1 MRATMETEN
10 NGFIKYHLPCP
21 LCSSSDAVSINKDGS
36 AYCFSCQEY
45 IKEYNME
52 TQQVN
57 TTNSANEYEVKD
69 YLKQSNFAEI
79 IDRNI
84 REQTCKRFGVTVK
97 MDSVGTIT
105 NHYYPYHDKQG
116 AKIATKTR
124 YTKLKEFSI
133 QGNTKFSG
141 LFGEHLFSKNKYI
154 IITEGE
160 LDCLSAYQIFKTE
173 KYETPVVSIKNGIT
187 SAVKDIKTSLDFLEQ
202 FDNVIINFDNDK
214 QGQEGAMKVAELF
227 SPGKCKVMHLPEGYK
242 DASDCLSKN
251 KLQLYTKA
259 FWDAKLY
266 APDGIINANI
276 LFDEITKPTLKS
288 FVQYPF
294 EGMNKITYGLRPSE
308 LVTFT
313 AGSGLGKTQVMR
325 EIVHHI
331 IKSTKDNIG
340 LLMLE
345 ETPVITSKGLMSIEA
360 NQRLHLPD
368 VHVSK
373 DEMKTYFD
381 ATVGTGRVFMFDHFG
396 SNSIDN
402 IVSRVRYLAKGL
414 DCKYVIIDHVS
425 IIVSD
430 QSHGDERR
438 ALDEIMT
445 RLRTLVQETG
455 LSMIVVS
462 HLRRPE
468 GKGHEEG
475 ASTSLSQLRGSAS
488 IGQLS
493 DMVIGLERDAQNS
506 DPDIR
511 NTTRIRVLKNRF
523 SGLTGPCC
531 DLKYDV
537 DTGRLNEVQMV
548 DDEI

>member
-1 MRATMETEN
+1 MNEEN
-10 NGFIKYHLPCP
+10 KNGFVKYHLPCP
-21 LCSSSDAVSINKDGS
+21 LCNSSDAVSVNADNS
-36 AYCFSCQEY
+36 AYCFSCREY

-52 TQQVN
+52 QEPTIIN
-57 TTNSANEYEVKD
+57 RTKPISN
-69 YLKQSNFAEI
+69 QSDFAEI
-79 IDRNI
+79 VDRNI
-84 REQTCKRFGVTVK
+84 KIDTCKKYSVSVK
-97 MDSVGTIT
+97 IDSMGNIT

-124 YTKLKEFSI
+124 FTKLKEFTI
-133 QGNTKFSG
+133 QGNTKQSG
-141 LFGEHLFSKNKYI
+141 LFGEYLFNRNKFI

-160 LDCLSAYQIFKTE
+160 LDCLSAYQMFKTD

-187 SAVKDIKTSLDFLEQ
+187 SAVKDIKNSLEWLENN
-202 FDNVIINFDNDK
+202 FDNVVINFDNDE
-214 QGQEGAMKVAELF
+214 QGIDGALKVAELF
-227 SPGKCKVMHLPEGYK
+227 SPGKCKIMHLPKEFK
-242 DASDCLSKN
+242 DASDCLTKN
-251 KLQLYTKA
+251 KIQVYVKT
-259 FWDAKLY
+259 FWDAKVF

-276 LFDEITKPTLKS
+276 LFDEIAKPTIQS

-294 EGMNKITYGLRPSE
+294 EGINKITYGIRPSE

-325 EIVHHI
+325 EIIHHM
-331 IKSTKDNIG
+331 IKSTQDNIG

-368 VHVSK
+368 VHVAK
-373 DEMKTYFD
+373 EELKTYFD
-381 ATVGTGRVFMFDHFG
+381 KTVGTGRVYMFDHFG

-402 IVSRVRYLAKGL
+402 IISRVRFLAKGL
-414 DCKYVIIDHVS
+414 DCKYIIIDHVS

-455 LSMIVVS
+455 VAMMVVS
-462 HLRRPE
+462 HLRRPD

-475 ASTSLSQLRGSAS
+475 AATSLSQLRGSAS

-493 DMVIGLERDAQNS
+493 DMVIGLERDAQND
-506 DPDIR
+506 DPEIR
-511 NTTRIRVLKNRF
+511 NTTKVRVLKNRF
-523 SGLTGPCC
+523 AGLTGPCC
-531 DLKYDV
+531 NLQYNQ
-537 DTGRLNEVQMV
+537 DTGRLVEVQSS
-548 DDEI
+548 DF

>member
-1 MRATMETEN
+1 MEDRN
-10 NGFIKYHLPCP
+10 KNGFVKFHLPCP
-21 LCSSSDAVSINKDGS
+21 LCSSSDAVSVNADNS
-36 AYCFSCQEY
+36 AYCFSCQQYIREY
-45 IKEYNME
+45 DME
-52 TQQVN
+52 LQP
-57 TTNSANEYEVKD
+57 TTSSNNEYEVKD
-69 YLKQSNFAEI
+69 YMKESNYAEI

-84 REQTCKRFGVTVK
+84 SEQTCKKFGVTVK
-97 MDSVGTIT
+97 MDNMGTIT
-105 NHYYPYHDKQG
+105 NHYYPYHDTQG

-133 QGNTKFSG
+133 QGNTRNSG
-141 LFGEHLFSKNKYI
+141 LFGQHLFSKNKYC

-160 LDCLSAYQIFKTE
+160 LDCLSAYQMMLKGT
-173 KYETPVVSIKNGIT
+173 YHTPVVSIKNGIS
-187 SAVKDIKTSLDFLEQ
+187 SAVKDIKTSLEWLENN
-202 FDNVIINFDNDK
+202 FENVIINFDNDE
-214 QGQEGAMKVAELF
+214 QGREGAMKVAELF
-227 SPGKCKVMHLPEGYK
+227 SPGKCKVMHLPEGFK

-251 KLQLYTKA
+251 KIQIYNKT
-259 FWDAKLY
+259 FWDAKVF

-276 LFDEITKPTLKS
+276 LFDEVAKPITKS

-294 EGMNKITYGLRPSE
+294 EGLNKITYGLRPAE

-325 EIVHHI
+325 EVVHHI

-345 ETPVITSKGLMSIEA
+345 ETPVITTKGLMSVEA

-373 DEMKTYFD
+373 EEMRTYFD
-381 ATVGTGRVFMFDHFG
+381 ATVGTGRVYMFDHFG

-402 IVSRVRYLAKGL
+402 IVSRVRFLAKGL

-455 LSMIVVS
+455 VSMIVVS
-462 HLRRPE
+462 HLRRPD

-475 ASTSLSQLRGSAS
+475 AATSLSQLRGSAS

-493 DMVIGLERDAQNS
+493 DMVIGLERDAQND

-523 SGLTGPCC
+523 SGITGPCC
-531 DLKYDV
+531 DLKYDI
-537 DTGRLNEVQMV
+537 DTGRLNEVKS
-548 DDEI
+548 DDF

>member
-1 MRATMETEN
+1 MENIEKK
-10 NGFIKYHLPCP
+10 GFVKYHLPCP
-21 LCSSSDAVSINKDGS
+21 LCSSTDAVSVNNDGS
-36 AYCFSCQEY
+36 AYCFSCQQY
-45 IKEYNME
+45 IREYNME
-52 TQQVN
+52 TN
-57 TTNSANEYEVKD
+57 HETTNRVNEYQVKD
-69 YLKQSNFAEI
+69 FIKESNFAEI

-84 REQTCKRFGVTVK
+84 KEDTCKKYGVTVK
-97 MDSVGTIT
+97 MDSVGNIT
-105 NHYYPYHDKQG
+105 HHYYPYHDKQG

-133 QGNTKFSG
+133 QGNTKTSG
-141 LFGEHLFSKNKYI
+141 LFGEHLFSKGKYI
-154 IITEGE
+154 ILTEGE
-160 LDCLSAYQIFKTE
+160 LDCLSAYQMFKTD
-173 KYETPVVSIKNGIT
+173 KYDTPVVSIKNGIT
-187 SAVKDIKTSLDFLEQ
+187 SAVKDIKNSLDYLEQ

-214 QGQEGAMKVAELF
+214 HGQEGALKVAELF
-227 SPGKCKVMHLPEGYK
+227 SPGKCKIMNLPQEYK
-242 DASDCLSKN
+242 DASDCLAKN
-251 KLQLYTKA
+251 KIQVYTKA

-266 APDGIINANI
+266 APDGIINANV
-276 LFDEITKPTLKS
+276 LFEEIAKPTTRA

-294 EGMNKITYGLRPSE
+294 EGMNKLTYGIRPSE

-325 EIVHHI
+325 EVVYHML
-331 IKSTKDNIG
+331 KSTEDNIG

-373 DEMKTYFD
+373 DELKTYFD

-414 DCKYVIIDHVS
+414 DCKYVVIDHVS

-455 LSMIVVS
+455 VSMIVVS
-462 HLRRPE
+462 HLRRPD

-475 ASTSLSQLRGSAS
+475 AATSLSQLRGSAS

-493 DMVIGLERDAQNS
+493 DMVIGLERDAQND
-506 DPDIR
+506 DPEIR
-511 NTTRIRVLKNRF
+511 NTTRVRVLKNRF

-531 DLKYDV
+531 DLRYDI
-537 DTGRLNEVQMV
+537 DTGRLKEVKA
-548 DDEI
+548 DDL

>member
-1 MRATMETEN
+1 MEEIN
-10 NGFIKYHLPCP
+10 KNGFVKFHLPCP
-21 LCSSSDAVSINKDGS
+21 LCSSSDAVSVNADNS
-36 AYCFSCQEY
+36 AYCFSCQQYIREY
-45 IKEYNME
+45 DME
-52 TQQVN
+52 LQPTN
-57 TTNSANEYEVKD
+57 TNNEYEVKNYMKD
-69 YLKQSNFAEI
+69 SNYAEI

-84 REQTCKRFGVTVK
+84 SEQTCKKFGVTVK
-97 MDSVGTIT
+97 MDNMGTIT
-105 NHYYPYHDKQG
+105 NHYYPYHDTQG

-133 QGNTKFSG
+133 QGNTKNSG
-141 LFGEHLFSKNKYI
+141 LFGQHLFSKNKYC

-160 LDCLSAYQIFKTE
+160 LDCLSAYQMMLKGT
-173 KYETPVVSIKNGIT
+173 YHTPVVSIKNGIS
-187 SAVKDIKTSLDFLEQ
+187 SAVKDIKTSLEWLENN
-202 FDNVIINFDNDK
+202 FENVIINFDNDE
-214 QGQEGAMKVAELF
+214 QGREGAMKVAELF
-227 SPGKCKVMHLPEGYK
+227 SPGKCKVMHLPEGFK

-251 KLQLYTKA
+251 KIQIYNKT
-259 FWDAKLY
+259 FWDAKVF

-276 LFDEITKPTLKS
+276 LFDEVAKPITKS

-294 EGMNKITYGLRPSE
+294 EGLNKITYGLRPAE

-325 EIVHHI
+325 EVVHHI

-345 ETPVITSKGLMSIEA
+345 ETPVITSKGLMSVEA

-373 DEMKTYFD
+373 EEMKTYFD
-381 ATVGTGRVFMFDHFG
+381 ATVGTGRVYMFDHFG

-402 IVSRVRYLAKGL
+402 IVSRVRFLAKGL

-455 LSMIVVS
+455 VSMIVVS
-462 HLRRPE
+462 HLRRPD

-475 ASTSLSQLRGSAS
+475 AATSLSQLRGSAS

-493 DMVIGLERDAQNS
+493 DMVIGLERDAQND

-523 SGLTGPCC
+523 SGITGPCC
-531 DLKYDV
+531 DLKYDI
-537 DTGRLNEVQMV
+537 DTGRLNEVKS
-548 DDEI
+548 DDF

>member
-1 MRATMETEN
+1 MNEQN
-10 NGFIKYHLPCP
+10 KNGFVKYHLPCP
-21 LCSSSDAVSINKDGS
+21 LCSSSDAVSVNADNS

-45 IKEYNME
+45 IREYNLE
-52 TQQVN
+52 QEPTTVN
-57 TTNSANEYEVKD
+57 REHEKKD
-69 YLKQSNFAEI
+69 FVGQSDFAEI
-79 IDRNI
+79 VDRNI
-84 REQTCKRFGVTVK
+84 KADTCKKYGVTVK
-97 MDSVGTIT
+97 IDSMGNIT

-116 AKIATKTR
+116 AKIGTKTR
-124 YTKLKEFSI
+124 FTKLKEFSI
-133 QGNTKFSG
+133 QGNTKYSG
-141 LFGEHLFSKNKYI
+141 LFGEHLFSKNKYC

-160 LDCLSAYQIFKTE
+160 LDALSAYQMFKTD

-187 SAVKDIKTSLDFLEQ
+187 SAVKDVKNSLDWLEQ
-202 FDNVIINFDNDK
+202 FDNVIVNFDNDE
-214 QGQEGAMKVAELF
+214 QGKEGALKVAELF
-227 SPGKCKVMHLPEGYK
+227 SPGKCKIMHLPNDFK

-251 KLQLYTKA
+251 KIQTYVKA
-259 FWDAKLY
+259 FWDAKVF
-266 APDGIINANI
+266 APDGIINANS
-276 LFDEITKPTLKS
+276 LFDEITKPTIKS

-294 EGMNKITYGLRPSE
+294 EELNKITYGIRPSE

-325 EIVHHI
+325 EIIHHI
-331 IKSTKDNIG
+331 IKSTQDNIG

-368 VHVSK
+368 VHLSK
-373 DEMKTYFD
+373 EEMKTYFD
-381 ATVGTGRVFMFDHFG
+381 KTVGTGRVFMFDHFG

-402 IVSRVRYLAKGL
+402 IVSRVRFLAKGL
-414 DCKYVIIDHVS
+414 DCKYIVIDHVS

-455 LSMIVVS
+455 VAMMVVS
-462 HLRRPE
+462 HLRRPD

-475 ASTSLSQLRGSAS
+475 AATSLSQLRGSAS

-493 DMVIGLERDAQNS
+493 DIVIGLERDAQND
-506 DPDIR
+506 DPEVR
-511 NTTRIRVLKNRF
+511 STTRVRVLKNRF
-523 SGLTGPCC
+523 SGLTGPCSN
-531 DLKYDV
+531 LKYNN
-537 DTGRLNEVQMV
+537 DTGRLIEVQSS
-548 DDEI
+548 DF

>member
-1 MRATMETEN
+1 METEK
-10 NGFIKYHLPCP
+10 NGFVKYHLPCP
-21 LCSSSDAVSINKDGS
+21 LCSSSDAVSVNKDGS

-52 TQQVN
+52 TTEIQS
-57 TTNSANEYEVKD
+57 TNSKNEYEVSD
-69 YLKQSNFAEI
+69 YLKQSNYAEI

-84 REQTCKRFGVTVK
+84 REQTCKRYGVQVK
-97 MDSVGTIT
+97 MDSVGNIT

-124 YTKLKEFSI
+124 YTKLKEFSL
-133 QGNTKFSG
+133 QGNTKLAG
-141 LFGEHLFSKNKYI
+141 LFGEHLFNKNKYI

-160 LDCLSAYQIFKTE
+160 LDCLSAYQMFKTDR
-173 KYETPVVSIKNGIT
+173 YETPVVSIKNGIT
-187 SAVKDIKTSLDFLEQ
+187 SAVKYIKGSLDWLEQ
-202 FDNVIINFDNDK
+202 FDNVIINFDNDE
-214 QGQEGAMKVAELF
+214 QGREGALKVAELF
-227 SPGKCKVMHLPEGYK
+227 SPGKCKILNLPNEYK

-251 KLQLYTKA
+251 KIQVYTKA

-294 EGMNKITYGLRPSE
+294 EGINKLTYGIRPSE
-308 LVTFT
+308 LITFT

-325 EIVHHI
+325 EIVHHM

-345 ETPVITSKGLMSIEA
+345 ETPVITSKGLMSVEA

-373 DEMKTYFD
+373 EEMKTYFD

-414 DCKYVIIDHVS
+414 DCKYIIIDHVS

-455 LSMIVVS
+455 VSMIVVS
-462 HLRRPE
+462 HLRRPD

-475 ASTSLSQLRGSAS
+475 AATSLSQLRGSAS

-493 DMVIGLERDAQNS
+493 DMVIGLERDAQND
-506 DPDIR
+506 DPEIR
-511 NTTRIRVLKNRF
+511 NTTRVRVLKNRF
-523 SGLTGPCC
+523 AGLTGPCC
-531 DLKYDV
+531 NLQYDV
-537 DTGRLNEVQMV
+537 DTGRLKEVNL
-548 DDEI
+548 DDI

>member
-1 MRATMETEN
+1 MEEIN
-10 NGFIKYHLPCP
+10 KNGFVKFHLPCP
-21 LCSSSDAVSINKDGS
+21 LCSSSDAVSVNADNS

-45 IKEYNME
+45 IREYDME
-52 TQQVN
+52 LQP
-57 TTNSANEYEVKD
+57 TTNSNNEYEVKD
-69 YLKQSNFAEI
+69 YIKESNYAEI

-84 REQTCKRFGVTVK
+84 SEQTCKKFGVTVK
-97 MDSVGTIT
+97 MDNMGTIT
-105 NHYYPYHDKQG
+105 NHYYPYHDTQG

-133 QGNTKFSG
+133 QGNTKNSG
-141 LFGEHLFSKNKYI
+141 LFGEHLFSKNKYC

-160 LDCLSAYQIFKTE
+160 LDCLSAYQMMLKGN
-173 KYETPVVSIKNGIT
+173 YHTPVVSIKNGIS
-187 SAVKDIKTSLDFLEQ
+187 SAVKDIKTSLEWLENN
-202 FDNVIINFDNDK
+202 FDNVIINFDNDE
-214 QGQEGAMKVAELF
+214 QGRVGAMKVAELF
-227 SPGKCKVMHLPEGYK
+227 SPGKCKVMHLPEGFK
-242 DASDCLSKN
+242 DASDCLTKN
-251 KLQLYTKA
+251 KIQIYNKT
-259 FWDAKLY
+259 FWDAKVF
-266 APDGIINANI
+266 APDGIINANT
-276 LFDEITKPTLKS
+276 LLDAVLKPITKS

-294 EGMNKITYGLRPSE
+294 EGLNKITYGLRPSE

-325 EIVHHI
+325 EVVHHI
-331 IKSTKDNIG
+331 IKSTEDKIG

-345 ETPVITSKGLMSIEA
+345 ETPVITSKGLMSVEA

-402 IVSRVRYLAKGL
+402 IVSRVRFLAKGL
-414 DCKYVIIDHVS
+414 DCKYIVIDHIS

-430 QSHGDERR
+430 QQHGDERR

-455 LSMIVVS
+455 VSMIVVS
-462 HLRRPE
+462 HLRRPD

-475 ASTSLSQLRGSAS
+475 AATSLSQLRGSAS

-493 DMVIGLERDAQNS
+493 DMVIGLERDAQND

-523 SGLTGPCC
+523 SGITGPCC
-531 DLKYDV
+531 DLRYDI
-537 DTGRLNEVQMV
+537 DTGRLTEVKS
-548 DDEI
+548 DDF

>member
-1 MRATMETEN
+1 MEEIN
-10 NGFIKYHLPCP
+10 KNGFVKFHLPCP
-21 LCSSSDAVSINKDGS
+21 LCSSSDAVSVNADNS
-36 AYCFSCQEY
+36 AYCFSCQEF
-45 IKEYNME
+45 IKEYDME
-52 TQQVN
+52 LQP
-57 TTNSANEYEVKD
+57 TTTSNNEYEVKD
-69 YLKQSNFAEI
+69 YMKDSNYAEI

-84 REQTCKRFGVTVK
+84 SEPTCKKFGVTVK
-97 MDSVGTIT
+97 MDSMGTIIS
-105 NHYYPYHDKQG
+105 HYYPYHDTQG

-133 QGNTKFSG
+133 QGNTKNSG
-141 LFGEHLFSKNKYI
+141 LFGQHLFSKNKYC

-160 LDCLSAYQIFKTE
+160 LDALSAYQMMLKGT
-173 KYETPVVSIKNGIT
+173 YHTPVVSIKNGIS
-187 SAVKDIKTSLDFLEQ
+187 SAVKDIKTSLEWLENN
-202 FDNVIINFDNDK
+202 FDNVIINFDNDE
-214 QGQEGAMKVAELF
+214 QGRVGAMKVAELF
-227 SPGKCKVMHLPEGYK
+227 SPGKCKVMHLPEGFK
-242 DASDCLSKN
+242 DASDCLTKN
-251 KLQLYTKA
+251 KIQIYNKT
-259 FWDAKLY
+259 FWDAKVF
-266 APDGIINANI
+266 APDGIINANT
-276 LFDEITKPTLKS
+276 LLDAVLKPISKS

-294 EGMNKITYGLRPSE
+294 EGLNKITYGLRPSE

-325 EIVHHI
+325 EVVHHI
-331 IKSTKDNIG
+331 IKSTEDKIG

-345 ETPVITSKGLMSIEA
+345 ETPVITSKGLMSVEA

-373 DEMKTYFD
+373 EEMKTYFD

-402 IVSRVRYLAKGL
+402 IVSRVRFLAKGL
-414 DCKYVIIDHVS
+414 DCKYIVIDHIS

-430 QSHGDERR
+430 QQHGDERR

-455 LSMIVVS
+455 VSMIVVS

-475 ASTSLSQLRGSAS
+475 AATSLSQLRGSAS

-493 DMVIGLERDAQNS
+493 DMVIGLERDAQND
-506 DPDIR
+506 DPEVR

-523 SGLTGPCC
+523 SGITGPCC
-531 DLKYDV
+531 DLRYDI
-537 DTGRLNEVQMV
+537 DTGRLTEVKS
-548 DDEI
+548 DDF

>member
-1 MRATMETEN
+1 MNEQSK
-10 NGFIKYHLPCP
+10 NGFVKYHLPCP
-21 LCSSSDAVSINKDGS
+21 LCSSSDAVSVNADNS

-45 IKEYNME
+45 IREYNLE
-52 TQQVN
+52 QEPTIIN
-57 TTNSANEYEVKD
+57 RDHEKKD
-69 YLKQSNFAEI
+69 FVGQSDFAEI
-79 IDRNI
+79 VDRNI
-84 REQTCKRFGVTVK
+84 KADTCKKYGVTVK
-97 MDSVGTIT
+97 IDSMGNIT

-116 AKIATKTR
+116 AKIGTKTR
-124 YTKLKEFSI
+124 FTKLKEFSI
-133 QGNTKFSG
+133 QGNTKYSG
-141 LFGEHLFSKNKYI
+141 LFGEHLFTKNKYV

-160 LDCLSAYQIFKTE
+160 LDALSAYQMFKTD

-187 SAVKDIKTSLDFLEQ
+187 SAVKDVKNSLDWLEQ
-202 FDNVIINFDNDK
+202 FDNVIINFDNDE
-214 QGQEGAMKVAELF
+214 QGKEGALKVAELF
-227 SPGKCKVMHLPEGYK
+227 SPGKCKIMHLPNDFK

-251 KLQLYTKA
+251 KIQTYVKS
-259 FWDAKLY
+259 FWDAKVF
-266 APDGIINANI
+266 APDGIINANT
-276 LFDEITKPTLKS
+276 LFDEITKPTIKS

-294 EGMNKITYGLRPSE
+294 EELNKITYGIRPSE

-325 EIVHHI
+325 EIIHHI
-331 IKSTKDNIG
+331 IKSTQDNIG

-368 VHVSK
+368 VHLSK
-373 DEMKTYFD
+373 EEMKTYFD
-381 ATVGTGRVFMFDHFG
+381 KTVGTGRVFMFDHFG

-402 IVSRVRYLAKGL
+402 IVSRVRFLAKGL
-414 DCKYVIIDHVS
+414 DCKYIVIDHVS

-455 LSMIVVS
+455 VAMMVVS
-462 HLRRPE
+462 HLRRPD

-475 ASTSLSQLRGSAS
+475 AATSLSQLRGSAS

-493 DMVIGLERDAQNS
+493 DIVIGLERDAQND

-511 NTTRIRVLKNRF
+511 STTKVRVLKNRF
-523 SGLTGPCC
+523 SGLTGPCSN
-531 DLKYDV
+531 LKYNN
-537 DTGRLNEVQMV
+537 DTGRLVEVQSS
-548 DDEI
+548 DF

>member
-1 MRATMETEN
+1 MEEIN
-10 NGFIKYHLPCP
+10 KNGFVKFHLPCP
-21 LCSSSDAVSINKDGS
+21 LCSSSDAVSVNADNS

-45 IKEYNME
+45 IREYDME
-52 TQQVN
+52 LQP
-57 TTNSANEYEVKD
+57 TTNSNNEYEVKD
-69 YLKQSNFAEI
+69 YMKDSNYAEI

-84 REQTCKRFGVTVK
+84 SEQTCKKFGVTVK
-97 MDSVGTIT
+97 MDNMGTIT
-105 NHYYPYHDKQG
+105 NHYYPYHDTQG

-133 QGNTKFSG
+133 QGNTKNSG
-141 LFGEHLFSKNKYI
+141 LFGEHLFSKNKYC

-160 LDCLSAYQIFKTE
+160 LDCLSAYQMMLKGN
-173 KYETPVVSIKNGIT
+173 YHTPVVSIKNGIS
-187 SAVKDIKTSLDFLEQ
+187 SAVKDIKTSLEWLENN
-202 FDNVIINFDNDK
+202 FDNVIINFNNDE
-214 QGQEGAMKVAELF
+214 QGRVGAMKVAELF
-227 SPGKCKVMHLPEGYK
+227 SPGKCKVMHLPEGFK
-242 DASDCLSKN
+242 DASDCLTKN
-251 KLQLYTKA
+251 KIQIYNKT
-259 FWDAKLY
+259 FWDAKVF
-266 APDGIINANI
+266 APDGIINANT
-276 LFDEITKPTLKS
+276 LLDAVLKPITKS

-294 EGMNKITYGLRPSE
+294 EGLNKITYGLRPSE

-325 EIVHHI
+325 EVVHHI
-331 IKSTKDNIG
+331 IKSTEDNIG

-345 ETPVITSKGLMSIEA
+345 ETPVITSKGLMSVEA

-373 DEMKTYFD
+373 EEMKTYFD

-402 IVSRVRYLAKGL
+402 IVSRVRFLAKGL
-414 DCKYVIIDHVS
+414 DCKYVVIDHIS

-430 QSHGDERR
+430 QQHGDERR

-445 RLRTLVQETG
+445 RLRKLVQETG
-455 LSMIVVS
+455 VSMIVVS

-475 ASTSLSQLRGSAS
+475 AATSLSQLRGSAS

-493 DMVIGLERDAQNS
+493 DMVIGLERDAQND

-523 SGLTGPCC
+523 SGITGPCC
-531 DLKYDV
+531 DLKYDI
-537 DTGRLNEVQMV
+537 DTGRLTEVKS
-548 DDEI
+548 DDF

>member
-1 MRATMETEN
+1 MEEIN
-10 NGFIKYHLPCP
+10 KNGFVKFHLPCP
-21 LCSSSDAVSINKDGS
+21 LCSSSDAVSVNADNS

-45 IKEYNME
+45 IREYDME
-52 TQQVN
+52 LQP
-57 TTNSANEYEVKD
+57 TTNSNNEYEVKD
-69 YLKQSNFAEI
+69 YMKESNYAEI

-84 REQTCKRFGVTVK
+84 SEQTCKKFGVTVK
-97 MDSVGTIT
+97 MDNMGTIT
-105 NHYYPYHDKQG
+105 NHYYPYHDTQG

-133 QGNTKFSG
+133 QGNTKNSG
-141 LFGEHLFSKNKYI
+141 LFGQHLFSKNKYC

-160 LDCLSAYQIFKTE
+160 LDALSAYQMMVKGT
-173 KYETPVVSIKNGIT
+173 YHTPVVSIKNGIS
-187 SAVKDIKTSLDFLEQ
+187 SAVKDIKTSLEWLENN
-202 FDNVIINFDNDK
+202 FDNVIINFDNDE
-214 QGQEGAMKVAELF
+214 QGRVGAMKVAELF
-227 SPGKCKVMHLPEGYK
+227 SPGKCKVMHLPEGFK
-242 DASDCLSKN
+242 DASDCLTKN
-251 KLQLYTKA
+251 KIQIYNKT
-259 FWDAKLY
+259 FWDAKVF
-266 APDGIINANI
+266 APDGIINANT
-276 LFDEITKPTLKS
+276 LLDAVLKPISKS

-294 EGMNKITYGLRPSE
+294 EGLNKITYGLRPSE

-325 EIVHHI
+325 EVVHHI
-331 IKSTKDNIG
+331 IKSTEDKIG

-345 ETPVITSKGLMSIEA
+345 ETPVITSKGLMSVEA

-373 DEMKTYFD
+373 EEMKTYFD
-381 ATVGTGRVFMFDHFG
+381 ATVGTGRVYMFDHFG

-402 IVSRVRYLAKGL
+402 IVSRVRFLAKGL
-414 DCKYVIIDHVS
+414 DCKYIVIDHIS

-430 QSHGDERR
+430 QQHGDERR

-455 LSMIVVS
+455 VSMIVVS

-493 DMVIGLERDAQNS
+493 DMVIGLERDAQND
-506 DPDIR
+506 DPEVR

-523 SGLTGPCC
+523 SGITGPCC
-531 DLKYDV
+531 DLRYDI
-537 DTGRLNEVQMV
+537 DTGRLTEVKS
-548 DDEI
+548 DDF

>member
-1 MRATMETEN
+1 MEEIN
-10 NGFIKYHLPCP
+10 KKGFVKYHLPCP
-21 LCSSSDAVSINKDGS
+21 LCSSSDAVSVNADNS
-36 AYCFSCQEY
+36 AYCFSCQEF
-45 IKEYNME
+45 IKEYDME
-52 TQQVN
+52 LQPTITQ
-57 TTNSANEYEVKD
+57 SKNEYEVKD
-69 YLKQSNFAEI
+69 FMKDSNYAEI

-84 REQTCKRFGVTVK
+84 SEQTCKKFGVTVK
-97 MDSVGTIT
+97 MDNMGTIT
-105 NHYYPYHDKQG
+105 NHYYPYHDTQG

-133 QGNTKFSG
+133 QGNTKNSG
-141 LFGEHLFSKNKYI
+141 LFGEHLFSKNKYC

-160 LDCLSAYQIFKTE
+160 LDCLSAYQMMLKGN
-173 KYETPVVSIKNGIT
+173 YHTPVVSIKNGIS
-187 SAVKDIKTSLDFLEQ
+187 SAVKDIKTSLEWLENN
-202 FDNVIINFDNDK
+202 FDNVIINFDNDE
-214 QGQEGAMKVAELF
+214 QGRVGAMKVAELF
-227 SPGKCKVMHLPEGYK
+227 SPGKCKVMHLPEGFK
-242 DASDCLSKN
+242 DASDCLTKN
-251 KLQLYTKA
+251 KIQIYNKT
-259 FWDAKLY
+259 FWDAKVF
-266 APDGIINANI
+266 APDGIINANT
-276 LFDEITKPTLKS
+276 LLDDVLKPITKS

-294 EGMNKITYGLRPSE
+294 EGLNKITYGLRPSE

-325 EIVHHI
+325 EVVHHI
-331 IKSTKDNIG
+331 IKSTEDNIG

-345 ETPVITSKGLMSIEA
+345 ETPVITSKGLMSVEA

-373 DEMKTYFD
+373 EEMKTYFD

-402 IVSRVRYLAKGL
+402 IVSRVRFLAKGL
-414 DCKYVIIDHVS
+414 DCKYIVIDHIS

-430 QSHGDERR
+430 QQHGDERR

-455 LSMIVVS
+455 VSMIVVS

-493 DMVIGLERDAQNS
+493 DMVIGLERDAQND
-506 DPDIR
+506 DPDVR

-523 SGLTGPCC
+523 SGITGPCC
-531 DLKYDV
+531 DLKYDI
-537 DTGRLNEVQMV
+537 DTGRLTEVKS
-548 DDEI
+548 DDF

>member
-1 MRATMETEN
+1 MEEIN
-10 NGFIKYHLPCP
+10 KNGFVKFHLPCP
-21 LCSSSDAVSINKDGS
+21 LCSSSDAVSVNADNS

-45 IKEYNME
+45 IREYDME
-52 TQQVN
+52 LQP
-57 TTNSANEYEVKD
+57 TTNSNNEYEVKD
-69 YLKQSNFAEI
+69 YMKDSNYAEI

-84 REQTCKRFGVTVK
+84 SEQTCKKFGVTVK
-97 MDSVGTIT
+97 MDNMGTIT
-105 NHYYPYHDKQG
+105 NHYYPYHDTQG

-133 QGNTKFSG
+133 QGNTKNSG
-141 LFGEHLFSKNKYI
+141 LFGEHLFSKNKYC

-160 LDCLSAYQIFKTE
+160 LDCLSAYQMMLKGN
-173 KYETPVVSIKNGIT
+173 YHTPVVSIKNGIS
-187 SAVKDIKTSLDFLEQ
+187 SAVKDIKTSLEWLENN
-202 FDNVIINFDNDK
+202 FDNVIINFDNDE
-214 QGQEGAMKVAELF
+214 QGRVGAMKVAELF
-227 SPGKCKVMHLPEGYK
+227 SPGKCKVMHLPEGFK
-242 DASDCLSKN
+242 DASDCLTKN
-251 KLQLYTKA
+251 KIQIYNKT
-259 FWDAKLY
+259 FWDAKVF
-266 APDGIINANI
+266 APDGIINANT
-276 LFDEITKPTLKS
+276 LLDAVLKPITKS

-294 EGMNKITYGLRPSE
+294 EGLNKITYGLRPSE

-325 EIVHHI
+325 EVVHHI
-331 IKSTKDNIG
+331 IKSTEDKIG

-345 ETPVITSKGLMSIEA
+345 ETPVITSKGLMSVEA

-373 DEMKTYFD
+373 EEMKTYFD

-402 IVSRVRYLAKGL
+402 IVSRVRFLAKGL
-414 DCKYVIIDHVS
+414 DCKYIVIDHIS

-430 QSHGDERR
+430 QQHGDERR

-455 LSMIVVS
+455 VSMIVVS
-462 HLRRPE
+462 HLRRPD

-493 DMVIGLERDAQNS
+493 DMVIGLERDAQND

-523 SGLTGPCC
+523 SGITGPCC
-531 DLKYDV
+531 DLRYDI
-537 DTGRLNEVQMV
+537 DTGRLTEVKS
-548 DDEI
+548 DDF

>member
-1 MRATMETEN
+1 METEK
-10 NGFIKYHLPCP
+10 NGFVKYHLPCP
-21 LCSSSDAVSINKDGS
+21 LCSSSDAVSVNKDGS

-52 TQQVN
+52 TTEIQS
-57 TTNSANEYEVKD
+57 TNSKNEYEVSD
-69 YLKQSNFAEI
+69 YLKQSNYAEI

-84 REQTCKRFGVTVK
+84 REQTCKRYGVQVK
-97 MDSVGTIT
+97 MDSVGNIT

-124 YTKLKEFSI
+124 YTKLKEFSL
-133 QGNTKFSG
+133 QGNTKLSG
-141 LFGEHLFSKNKYI
+141 LFGEHLFNKNKYI

-160 LDCLSAYQIFKTE
+160 LDCLSAYQMFKTDR
-173 KYETPVVSIKNGIT
+173 YETPVVSIKNGIT
-187 SAVKDIKTSLDFLEQ
+187 SAVKDIKGSLDWLEQ
-202 FDNVIINFDNDK
+202 FDNVIINFDNDE
-214 QGQEGAMKVAELF
+214 QGREGALKVAELF
-227 SPGKCKVMHLPEGYK
+227 SPGKCKILHLPEGYK

-251 KLQLYTKA
+251 KIQVYTKA

-294 EGMNKITYGLRPSE
+294 EGINKLTYGIRPAE
-308 LVTFT
+308 LITFT

-325 EIVHHI
+325 EIVHHM

-345 ETPVITSKGLMSIEA
+345 ETPVITSKGLMSVEA

-373 DEMKTYFD
+373 EEMKTYFD

-414 DCKYVIIDHVS
+414 DCKYIIIDHVS

-455 LSMIVVS
+455 VSMIVVS
-462 HLRRPE
+462 HLRRPD

-475 ASTSLSQLRGSAS
+475 AATSLSQLRGSAS

-493 DMVIGLERDAQNS
+493 DMVIGLERDAQND
-506 DPDIR
+506 DPEIR
-511 NTTRIRVLKNRF
+511 NTTRVRVLKNRF
-523 SGLTGPCC
+523 AGLTGPCC
-531 DLKYDV
+531 NLQYDV
-537 DTGRLNEVQMV
+537 DTGRLKEVNL
-548 DDEI
+548 DDI

>member
-1 MRATMETEN
+1 METEK
-10 NGFIKYHLPCP
+10 NGFVKYHLPCP
-21 LCSSSDAVSINKDGS
+21 LCSSSDAVSVNKDGS

-52 TQQVN
+52 TTEIQS
-57 TTNSANEYEVKD
+57 TNSKNEYEVSD
-69 YLKQSNFAEI
+69 YLKQSNYAEI

-84 REQTCKRFGVTVK
+84 REQTCKRYGVTVK
-97 MDSVGTIT
+97 MDSVGNIT

-124 YTKLKEFSI
+124 YTKLKEFSL
-133 QGNTKFSG
+133 QGNTKLSG
-141 LFGEHLFSKNKYI
+141 LFGEHLFNKNKYI

-160 LDCLSAYQIFKTE
+160 LDCLSAYQMFKTDR
-173 KYETPVVSIKNGIT
+173 YETPVVSIKNGIT
-187 SAVKDIKTSLDFLEQ
+187 SAVKDIKGSLDWLEQ
-202 FDNVIINFDNDK
+202 FDNVIVNFDNDE
-214 QGQEGAMKVAELF
+214 QGKEGALKVAELF
-227 SPGKCKVMHLPEGYK
+227 SPGKCKIMHLPNDFK

-251 KLQLYTKA
+251 KIQAYVKS
-259 FWDAKLY
+259 FWDAKIF
-266 APDGIINANI
+266 APDGIINANS
-276 LFDEITKPTLKS
+276 LFDEITKPTIKS

-294 EGMNKITYGLRPSE
+294 EELNKITYGIRPSE

-325 EIVHHI
+325 EIIHHI
-331 IKSTKDNIG
+331 IKSTQDNIG

-368 VHVSK
+368 VHLSK
-373 DEMKTYFD
+373 EEMKTYFD
-381 ATVGTGRVFMFDHFG
+381 KTVGTGRVFMFDHFG

-402 IVSRVRYLAKGL
+402 IVSRVRFLAKGL
-414 DCKYVIIDHVS
+414 DCKYIVIDHVS

-455 LSMIVVS
+455 VAMMVVS
-462 HLRRPE
+462 HLRRPD

-475 ASTSLSQLRGSAS
+475 AATSLSQLRGSAS

-493 DMVIGLERDAQNS
+493 DIVIGLERDAQND
-506 DPDIR
+506 DPDVR
-511 NTTRIRVLKNRF
+511 STTRVRVLKNRF
-523 SGLTGPCC
+523 SGLTGPCSN
-531 DLKYDV
+531 LKYNN
-537 DTGRLNEVQMV
+537 DTGRLIEVQSS
-548 DDEI
+548 DF

>member
-1 MRATMETEN
+1 MNEDN
-10 NGFIKYHLPCP
+10 KNGFVKYHLPCP
-21 LCSSSDAVSINKDGS
+21 LCSSSDAVSVNADGS

-45 IKEYNME
+45 MKEYDTAQEPTITKHENE
-52 TQQVN
+52 I
-57 TTNSANEYEVKD
+57 TNFT
-69 YLKQSNFAEI
+69 KQSDFAEI
-79 IDRNI
+79 VDRNI
-84 REQTCKRFGVTVK
+84 KTKTCKKYGVSVK
-97 MDSVGTIT
+97 IDSMGTIT

-124 YTKLKEFSI
+124 FTKLKEFSI
-133 QGNTKFSG
+133 QGNTKNSG

-160 LDCLSAYQIFKTE
+160 LDCLSAYQMFKTD

-187 SAVKDIKTSLDFLEQ
+187 SAVKDIKNSLEWLENN
-202 FDNVIINFDNDK
+202 FDNVIINFDNDEH
-214 QGQEGAMKVAELF
+214 GIDGALKVAELF
-227 SPGKCKVMHLPEGYK
+227 SPGKCKIMHLPKDLK
-242 DASDCLSKN
+242 DASDCLTKN
-251 KLQLYTKA
+251 KIQSYVKS
-259 FWDAKLY
+259 FWDAKVF

-276 LFDEITKPTLKS
+276 LFDEIAKPTIQS
-288 FVQYPF
+288 FVQYPL
-294 EGMNKITYGLRPSE
+294 EGINKITYGKRPSE

-325 EIVHHI
+325 EVVHHMV
-331 IKSTKDNIG
+331 KSTKDNIG

-373 DEMKTYFD
+373 EELKSYFD
-381 ATVGTGRVFMFDHFG
+381 KTVGTGRVFMYDHFG

-402 IVSRVRYLAKGL
+402 IVSRVRFLAKGL
-414 DCKYVIIDHVS
+414 DCKYIIIDHVS

-455 LSMIVVS
+455 VAMMVVS
-462 HLRRPE
+462 HLRRPD

-475 ASTSLSQLRGSAS
+475 AATSLSQLRGSAS

-493 DMVIGLERDAQNS
+493 DMVIGLERDAQND

-511 NTTRIRVLKNRF
+511 NTTRVRVLKNRF
-523 SGLTGPCC
+523 SGITGPCC
-531 DLKYDV
+531 NLKYNI
-537 DTGRLNEVQMV
+537 DTGRLVEVQS
-548 DDEI
+548 DDF

>member
-1 MRATMETEN
+1 METEK
-10 NGFIKYHLPCP
+10 NGFVKYHLPCP
-21 LCSSSDAVSINKDGS
+21 LCSSSDAVSVNKDGS

-52 TQQVN
+52 TTEIQS
-57 TTNSANEYEVKD
+57 TNSKNEYEVSD
-69 YLKQSNFAEI
+69 YLKQSNYAEI

-84 REQTCKRFGVTVK
+84 REQTCKRYGVTVK
-97 MDSVGTIT
+97 MDSVGNIT

-124 YTKLKEFSI
+124 YTKLKEFSL
-133 QGNTKFSG
+133 QGNTKLSG
-141 LFGEHLFSKNKYI
+141 LFGEHLFNKNKYI

-160 LDCLSAYQIFKTE
+160 LDCLSAYQMFKTDR
-173 KYETPVVSIKNGIT
+173 YETPVVSIKNGIT
-187 SAVKDIKTSLDFLEQ
+187 SAVKDIKGSLDWLEQ
-202 FDNVIINFDNDK
+202 FDNVIINFDNDE
-214 QGQEGAMKVAELF
+214 QGREGALKVAELF
-227 SPGKCKVMHLPEGYK
+227 SPGKCKILHLPEGYK

-251 KLQLYTKA
+251 KIQVYTKA

-294 EGMNKITYGLRPSE
+294 EGINKLTYGIRPAE
-308 LVTFT
+308 LITFT

-325 EIVHHI
+325 EIVHHM

-345 ETPVITSKGLMSIEA
+345 ETPVITSKGLMSVEA

-373 DEMKTYFD
+373 EEMKTYFD

-414 DCKYVIIDHVS
+414 DCKYIIIDHVS

-455 LSMIVVS
+455 VSMIVVS
-462 HLRRPE
+462 HLRRPD

-475 ASTSLSQLRGSAS
+475 AATSLSQLRGSAS

-493 DMVIGLERDAQNS
+493 DMVIGLERDAQND
-506 DPDIR
+506 DPEIR
-511 NTTRIRVLKNRF
+511 NTTRVRVLKNRF
-523 SGLTGPCC
+523 AGLTGPCC
-531 DLKYDV
+531 NLQYDV
-537 DTGRLNEVQMV
+537 DTGRLKEVSL
-548 DDEI
+548 DDI

>member
-1 MRATMETEN
+1 MNEQN
-10 NGFIKYHLPCP
+10 KNGFVKYHLPCP
-21 LCSSSDAVSINKDGS
+21 LCSSSDAVSVNADNS

-45 IKEYNME
+45 MKDYNME
-52 TQQVN
+52 QEP
-57 TTNSANEYEVKD
+57 TTINREYEKKD
-69 YLKQSNFAEI
+69 FVGQSDFAEI
-79 IDRNI
+79 VDRNI
-84 REQTCKRFGVTVK
+84 KADTCKKYGVTVK
-97 MDSVGTIT
+97 IDSMGNIT

-116 AKIATKTR
+116 AKIGTKTR
-124 YTKLKEFSI
+124 FTKLKEFSI
-133 QGNTKFSG
+133 QGNTKYSG
-141 LFGEHLFSKNKYI
+141 LFGEHLFTKNKYV

-160 LDCLSAYQIFKTE
+160 LDALSAYQMFKTD

-187 SAVKDIKTSLDFLEQ
+187 SAVKDVKNSLDWLEQ
-202 FDNVIINFDNDK
+202 FDNVIVNFDNDE
-214 QGQEGAMKVAELF
+214 QGKEGALKVAELF
-227 SPGKCKVMHLPEGYK
+227 SPGKCKIMHLPNDFK

-251 KLQLYTKA
+251 KIQTYVKA
-259 FWDAKLY
+259 FWDAKVF
-266 APDGIINANI
+266 APDGIINANS
-276 LFDEITKPTLKS
+276 LFDEITKPTIKS

-294 EGMNKITYGLRPSE
+294 EELNKITYGIRPSE

-325 EIVHHI
+325 EIIHHI
-331 IKSTKDNIG
+331 IKSTQDNIG

-368 VHVSK
+368 VHLSK
-373 DEMKTYFD
+373 EEMKTYFD
-381 ATVGTGRVFMFDHFG
+381 KTVGTGRVFMFDHFG

-402 IVSRVRYLAKGL
+402 IVSRVRFLAKGL
-414 DCKYVIIDHVS
+414 DCKYIVIDHVS

-455 LSMIVVS
+455 VAMMVVS
-462 HLRRPE
+462 HLRRPD

-475 ASTSLSQLRGSAS
+475 AATSLSQLRGSAS

-493 DMVIGLERDAQNS
+493 DIVIGLERDAQND
-506 DPDIR
+506 DPEVR
-511 NTTRIRVLKNRF
+511 STTRVRVLKNRF
-523 SGLTGPCC
+523 SGLTGPCSN
-531 DLKYDV
+531 LKYNN
-537 DTGRLNEVQMV
+537 DTGRLIEVQSS
-548 DDEI
+548 DF

>member
-1 MRATMETEN
+1 MNEQSK
-10 NGFIKYHLPCP
+10 NGFVKYHLPCP
-21 LCSSSDAVSINKDGS
+21 LCSSSDAVSVNADNS

-45 IKEYNME
+45 MKDYNME
-52 TQQVN
+52 QEPTTVN
-57 TTNSANEYEVKD
+57 REHEKKD
-69 YLKQSNFAEI
+69 FVGQSDFAEI
-79 IDRNI
+79 VDRNI
-84 REQTCKRFGVTVK
+84 KADTCKKYGVTVK
-97 MDSVGTIT
+97 IDSMGNIT

-116 AKIATKTR
+116 AKIGTKTR
-124 YTKLKEFSI
+124 FTKLKEFSI

-141 LFGEHLFSKNKYI
+141 LFGEHLFTKNKYV

-160 LDCLSAYQIFKTE
+160 LDALSAYQMFKTD

-187 SAVKDIKTSLDFLEQ
+187 SAVKDVKNSLDWLEQ
-202 FDNVIINFDNDK
+202 FDNVIVNFDNDE
-214 QGQEGAMKVAELF
+214 QGKEGALKVAELF
-227 SPGKCKVMHLPEGYK
+227 SPGKCKIMHLPNDFK

-251 KLQLYTKA
+251 KIQAYVKS
-259 FWDAKLY
+259 FWDAKVF
-266 APDGIINANI
+266 APDGIINANS
-276 LFDEITKPTLKS
+276 LFDEITKPTIKS

-294 EGMNKITYGLRPSE
+294 EELNKITYGIRPSE

-331 IKSTKDNIG
+331 IKSTEDNIG

-368 VHVSK
+368 VHLSK
-373 DEMKTYFD
+373 EEMKTYFD
-381 ATVGTGRVFMFDHFG
+381 KTVGTGRVFMFDHFG

-402 IVSRVRYLAKGL
+402 IVSRVRFLAKGL
-414 DCKYVIIDHVS
+414 DCKYIVIDHVS

-455 LSMIVVS
+455 VAMMVVS
-462 HLRRPE
+462 HLRRPD

-475 ASTSLSQLRGSAS
+475 AATSLSQLRGSAS

-493 DMVIGLERDAQNS
+493 DIVIGLERDAQND

-511 NTTRIRVLKNRF
+511 STTRVRVLKNRF
-523 SGLTGPCC
+523 SGLTGPCSN
-531 DLKYDV
+531 LKYNN
-537 DTGRLNEVQMV
+537 DTGRLIEVQSS
-548 DDEI
+548 DF